1 MLLCPKPYVLMPQK
15 FQTFFPTLC
24 VMSVK
29 NDPSA
34 SYYFFCFADQVIG
47 QPDNAE
53 YLLKPS
59 QVTVEACLAVHN
71 NWYDDGIS
79 WHDVAC
85 YHRKPFLC
93 EDSEALMRKARQL
106 SPNVQIR

>member
-1 MLLCPKPYVLMPQK
+1 MK
-15 FQTFFPTLC
+15 FDEPVVWVSGQQT
-24 VMSVK
+24 V
-29 NDPSA
+29 
-34 SYYFFCFADQVIG
+34 G

-71 NWYDDGIS
+71 DWYDDGIS

-85 YHRKPFLC
+85 YHKKPFVC

-106 SPNVQIR
+106 SPSVPIR

>member
-1 MLLCPKPYVLMPQK
+1 VRAVLQKKISKPIKMIHCLSGQHTV
-15 FQTFFPTLC
+15 
-24 VMSVK
+24 
-29 NDPSA
+29 
-34 SYYFFCFADQVIG
+34 G

-71 NWYDDGIS
+71 DWYDDGIS

-85 YHRKPFLC
+85 YHKKPFVC

-106 SPNVQIR
+106 SPSVPIR